1 MQVIRK
7 LKFCS
12 FELSPFGFVV
22 TSLNAENW
30 KVKFVSKA
38 STAEAIQQYVFTH
51 EASHI

>member
-22 TSLNAENW
+22 TNQINQEKNTKS
-30 KVKFVSKA
+30 
-38 STAEAIQQYVFTH
+38 QR
-51 EASHI
+51 